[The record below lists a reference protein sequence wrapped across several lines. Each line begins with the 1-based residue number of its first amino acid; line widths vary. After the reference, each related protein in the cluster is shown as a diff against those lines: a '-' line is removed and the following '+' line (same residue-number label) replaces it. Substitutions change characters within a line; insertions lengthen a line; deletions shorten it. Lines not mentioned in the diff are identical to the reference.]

1 MIFPQTS
8 QWQQEASSYGFKYQ
22 KCIKLSSTN
31 IAKISGTFKKDIL
44 EGDVTVT
51 YFDDSSL
58 KGFVKAGKL
67 VGIYRQFGADT
78 TSMNITDSSTGNK
91 TTSGY
96 VQLYFIAFFIQ

>member
-8 QWQQEASSYGFKYQ
+8 QWQQEASSYGFKHQ

-44 EGDVTVT
+44 EGDITVT

-91 TTSGY
+91 TTNRY
-96 VQLYFIAFFIQ
+96 VQLYFITFFIQ

>member
-31 IAKISGTFKKDIL
+31 IAKISGNFKKDIL
-44 EGDVTVT
+44 EGDITVT

-58 KGFVKAGKL
+58 TGFVKAGKL

-96 VQLYFIAFFIQ
+96 VQLYFIAFLIQ

>member
-8 QWQQEASSYGFKYQ
+8 QWQQEASSYGFKHQ

-44 EGDVTVT
+44 EGDITVT

-91 TTSGY
+91 TTSRY